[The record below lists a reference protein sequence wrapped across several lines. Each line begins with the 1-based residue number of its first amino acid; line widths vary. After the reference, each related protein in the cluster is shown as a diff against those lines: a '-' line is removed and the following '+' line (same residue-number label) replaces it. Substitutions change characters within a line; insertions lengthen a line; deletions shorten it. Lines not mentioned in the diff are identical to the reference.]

1 MILQREGGGD
11 AFVSGNMLTP
21 KDFPFLYFNS
31 PTESSVSTPR
41 LKMAADLT
49 VNVSEA
55 GGAHG
60 PELSVHML
68 KVLGFFFF
76 QRCYLSGFVIGGEF
90 WTLFHDSAPVYKT
103 PR

>member
-1 MILQREGGGD
+1 
-11 AFVSGNMLTP
+11 MLTRR
-21 KDFPFLYFNS
+21 DFPYYIFSFYLNS
-31 PTESSVSTPR
+31 PTESSVSTTR

-60 PELSVHML
+60 PALSVHIL
-68 KVLGFFFF
+68 KVLGGFP
-76 QRCYLSGFVIGGEF
+76 RCYLSGFVIGGEF

>member
-1 MILQREGGGD
+1 MDMILQREGGGD

-60 PELSVHML
+60 PALSVHML
-68 KVLGFFFF
+68 KVFGFFF
-76 QRCYLSGFVIGGEF
+76 SNVVI
-90 WTLFHDSAPVYKT
+90 
-103 PR
+103 